1 MRNLIPYSSLC
12 SRLIGKHFPLKNLA
26 NHSQQRSV
34 EHPGR
39 ENAGWFLEHFTGEFK
54 MVGGQ
59 LGNTHTKVR
68 NLPVSN
74 QEKGKTDL
82 SFLLPT
88 LIGSP

>member
-1 MRNLIPYSSLC
+1 
-12 SRLIGKHFPLKNLA
+12 
-26 NHSQQRSV
+26 
-34 EHPGR
+34 
-39 ENAGWFLEHFTGEFK
+39 

-88 LIGSP
+88 LIGSPKEGALSMILLANYMRFK